1 MSDSCDPKGAHQ
13 TPLSIGFS
21 RQEYQSNLP
30 FPFPGDL
37 PDPGIKPGSLAL
49 QTDDLLTEL
58 RGSPMHWLR
67 VLPAFEREQ
76 DPVVLVPYV
85 LSLHFVCRK
94 TLAKEQ
100 I

>member
-1 MSDSCDPKGAHQ
+1 
-13 TPLSIGFS
+13 
-21 RQEYQSNLP
+21 
-30 FPFPGDL
+30 
-37 PDPGIKPGSLAL
+37 
-49 QTDDLLTEL
+49 
-58 RGSPMHWLR
+58 MHWLR